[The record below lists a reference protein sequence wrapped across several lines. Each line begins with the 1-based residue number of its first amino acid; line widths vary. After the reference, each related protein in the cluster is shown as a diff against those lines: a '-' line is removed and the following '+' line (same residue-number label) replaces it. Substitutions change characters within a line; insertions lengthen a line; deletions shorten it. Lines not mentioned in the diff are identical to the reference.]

1 MEMDSRRSIGVNKK
15 PRLIEDSSFD
25 HSLNGVVIDRGNRSF
40 SSSIRPSPSS
50 SGAGLPVGGIV
61 PSRYN
66 KINERERDIEKNDS
80 IPVRAGGVGVQSSMQ
95 QPQQQQQQQKS
106 QQQNQELV
114 SQYKTALAELTFNS
128 KPIITNLTIIAG
140 ENLHVA
146 KWIAATI
153 CANILEVPAEQKLP
167 SLYLLDSIVKNIGR
181 DYIKYFATKLPEVFC
196 KAYRQ
201 VDTAVHSGMRHL
213 FGTWKGVFP
222 PGCLQMIEKDLGFP
236 PAINGSSSSTVA
248 SRSES
253 QSQRPPQSIHVNPKY
268 LEARQRLQQ
277 SSRAKEVNA
286 SSGVSVPLDDDDT
299 ERPDRSTTIGSKRP
313 WTNLPIKEFKHPKRE
328 ASSDSVHEKNSVGYE
343 DNGYSSD
350 TSRNSDL
357 GYVRA
362 AERVTEQDGRDKSW
376 YPVTRNIQEATA
388 SQRTTFDTQR
398 EFTNYRTSKPGV
410 PVPQLQQKGLNQSN
424 AQSVSRIVNKNWKTS
439 EEEEYMWDDMR
450 SRDPR
455 KRAWIGDDAEKM
467 EIETRLPQLRGEIG
481 IASRVQGDTFTD
493 SLSLGSRGQST
504 FGQQTSSPWPLREPH
519 LGDGSKLLSTT
530 SRISGHSKGNPSLL
544 GSFPTSID
552 SSLAST
558 GLQTHTGLSVSSK
571 PNIGLSINTISGGV
585 LGQPRSQPLQAASPS
600 GQSSMLLHPSSPSS
614 SSLRQHQE
622 LHNSTEDDRHH
633 LLQANR
639 AHHTQSAQN
648 SFPALSQNTSQ
659 PGLQNFKSFHSHAPQ
674 NIRNP
679 SMQPSQRQHQSP
691 FSLQPETSSP
701 PPSQIQKPSVIGNPS
716 KMGHSGLSH
725 PSNSI
730 ADVPGLPNTSS
741 VLATLMKSG
750 ILSNTSYSGGFPS
763 TSLQDLGTLPVHSNN
778 FPPLP
783 SGRPPTQLA
792 TSSPVGTPA
801 SVSDP
806 SATISLRTAAVPPLP
821 PGPPPASFV
830 STSSQMSTAASNP
843 FASLLS
849 SLVAKGLITAEK
861 ESPVCT
867 VPLVPSQLHDQ
878 IPPLTSIS
886 TLPVTS
892 TTSSAILTTSSGNE
906 LPFPEPVA
914 KSKPVN
920 SQGTTVVP
928 KDLIGTEFKA
938 DIIRQYHPSVINSL
952 FEDLPHQCDL
962 CGLRLKLRE
971 RLDRH
976 LEWHALKKS
985 EPSSSAVLRRWY
997 ASSGDWVLGR
1007 VMSLSDLTSTSSAM
1021 GLVEGVLKTEPVVP
1035 ADETQCV
1042 CILCG
1047 EPFED
1052 FYSYERDDWMFE
1064 GAVYI
1069 DFPTVGGEAGTVAEH
1084 IVEGPIVH
1092 KKCISPSSVYDLGLM
1107 KSVKQEQND
1116 G

>member
-15 PRLIEDSSFD
+15 PRLVEDTTGFD
-25 HSLNGVVIDRGNRSF
+25 RSSLNGVIDRGNRSF
-40 SSSIRPSPSS
+40 SSSSTTRPSP
-50 SGAGLPVGGIV
+50 SGAGLPIGGIV

-66 KINERERDIEKNDS
+66 KINERDRDVEKNDS
-80 IPVRAGGVGVQSSMQ
+80 VPVPVRGGGGGVQSMQ
-95 QPQQQQQQQKS
+95 QPQQQKS

-153 CANILEVPAEQKLP
+153 CANIIEVPAEQKLP

-222 PGCLQMIEKDLGFP
+222 PDCLQMIEKDLGFP
-236 PAINGSSSSTVA
+236 PAINGSSSSTIA

-268 LEARQRLQQ
+268 LEARQRFQQ
-277 SSRAKEVNA
+277 SNRVNEVNA
-286 SSGVSVPLDDDDT
+286 SDDDDSG
-299 ERPDRSTTIGSKRP
+299 RPDRSTTIGSKRP
-313 WTNLPIKEFKHPKRE
+313 WSNLPIKEFKHPKRE
-328 ASSDSVHEKNSVGYE
+328 TSSDSVHEKNSVGYE

-362 AERVTEQDGRDKSW
+362 GERVTEQDERDKSW
-376 YPVTRNIQEATA
+376 YGVTRNIQEATA

-398 EFTNYRTSKPGV
+398 EFTNYRTSRPVV
-410 PVPQLQQKGLNQSN
+410 PAPQLQQKVPTQGI
-424 AQSVSRIVNKNWKTS
+424 AQSVSRISNKNWKNS

-455 KRAWIGDDAEKM
+455 KRAWTGHDAEK
-467 EIETRLPQLRGEIG
+467 EIDTRLPQLRGEIG

-493 SLSLGSRGQST
+493 SVSLGSRGQST
-504 FGQQTSSPWPLREPH
+504 FGQQTSSPWPREPH
-519 LGDGSKLLSTT
+519 LGDGSKLLGTT
-530 SRISGHSKGNPSLL
+530 SRIAGQSEGNPSLL
-544 GSFPTSID
+544 GSFSTGIG
-552 SSLAST
+552 SSLART
-558 GLQTHTGLSVSSK
+558 GLQAHTGLSVSK
-571 PNIGLSINTISGGV
+571 PNAGLSMNTVSGGV

-600 GQSSMLLHPSSPSS
+600 VQSSMLLHPPSPSS
-614 SSLRQHQE
+614 SSIRQHQE
-622 LHNSTEDDRHH
+622 SPNSAEDDRLHPLGQNTSHH
-633 LLQANR
+633 LLQTNR
-639 AHHTQSAQN
+639 AHHTQQAQN
-648 SFPALSQNTSQ
+648 SFPALSQNLIQ
-659 PGLQNFKSFHSHAPQ
+659 PGLQNFQANASQ

-691 FSLQPETSSP
+691 FSMQTLPETSSP
-701 PPSQIQKPSVIGNPS
+701 PSSHIQKPSVVGNTS
-716 KMGHSGLSH
+716 KIGHSGLSH
-725 PSNSI
+725 SINSI
-730 ADVPGLPNTSS
+730 ADVPGQPNTSS

-750 ILSNTSYSGGFPS
+750 ILSNTSFSAGFPN
-763 TSLQDLGTLPVHSNN
+763 TSLQDLGTLPLHSNSL
-778 FPPLP
+778 PPLP

-792 TSSPVGTPA
+792 TSSPLGTPA
-801 SVSDP
+801 SVLDP
-806 SATISLRTAAVPPLP
+806 SPTNSLRKAAVPPLP
-821 PGPPPASFV
+821 PGPPPASSV
-830 STSSQMSTAASNP
+830 STSSQMSTVTDTSSNP
-843 FASLLS
+843 FAFLLS

-861 ESPVCT
+861 ESTTRT

-878 IPPLTSIS
+878 IPALTSIS
-886 TLPVTS
+886 TLPATS
-892 TTSSAILTTSSGNE
+892 TSPSAILATSSGNE
-906 LPFPEPVA
+906 LPFPEPVS
-914 KSKPVN
+914 KSKPVS
-920 SQGTTVVP
+920 SQATTVVP

-938 DIIRQYHPSVINSL
+938 DIIRQYHPSVINGL

-976 LEWHALKKS
+976 LEWHASRKP
-985 EPSSSAVLRRWY
+985 EHSSGVSRRWY
-997 ASSGDWVLGR
+997 ANSGDWVLGSAK
-1007 VMSLSDLTSTSSAM
+1007 SLSDPSSTSSSM
-1021 GLVEGVLKTEPVVP
+1021 GLFEGVLKGEPVVP

-1052 FYSYERDDWMFE
+1052 SYSYERDEWMFD
-1064 GAVYI
+1064 GAVYL
-1069 DFPTVGGEAGTVAEH
+1069 DFSTVGGEAGTVAEC

-1092 KKCISPSSVYDLGLM
+1092 KNCISPNSVYDLGLM
-1107 KSVKQEQND
+1107 KSVKQEKND